1 MDDGFDRLVAV
12 KAVALSLHAHRQAPA
27 GSQPDQQNC
36 RAELAEA
43 ACVSCL
49 AALACMR
56 LRVLLPVSL
65 TRAPTRRPPTHA
77 RTPLSGRLA
86 LSCLPCIQF
95 PLSNCRGGSRSRTLA
110 FYYQVLQFARSEL
123 MILLE
128 AASRLVRSWKCW
140 NLKNCVK
147 FGSIQGCRTGLKERQ
162 ERF

>member
-1 MDDGFDRLVAV
+1 MDDGFHRLVAV
-12 KAVALSLHAHRQAPA
+12 KAVASRSPAPA
-27 GSQPDQQNC
+27 GRQAAASRTN
-36 RAELAEA
+36 RTAELKQP
-43 ACVSCL
+43 VCL

-65 TRAPTRRPPTHA
+65 TRARTRQPPTLS
-77 RTPLSGRLA
+77 PLSRRLA

-110 FYYQVLQFARSEL
+110 FYYPVLQSARSEL
-123 MILLE
+123 LILLE

-140 NLKNCVK
+140 NLENCVK